1 MNQLISN
8 NKEQLASLFKAHK
21 VVKADV
27 FGSVLTDK
35 FNKDSDI
42 DLLISFQEGLDP
54 LENGELWWSLYDSL
68 KLLFNKE
75 VDLVTERSLKNPY
88 LIREIQST
96 RVNIYG

>member
-1 MNQLISN
+1 MNELISN
-8 NKEQLASLFKAHK
+8 NKEQLVKLFKAHK

-35 FNKDSDI
+35 FNSDSDI
-42 DLLISFQEGLDP
+42 DLLVSFQEGLDP
-54 LENGELWWSLYDSL
+54 LENGELWWSLYDQL
-68 KLLFNKE
+68 RLLFNKE